1 MSDNSWA
8 YDIGTVVFSIVKTKA
23 SAVLRKKYPDIY
35 FTSNSKTLSE
45 ATFPTIYVHRMAALE
60 RGQDLEGT
68 SINATL
74 ETFQVD
80 VYTDTSQ
87 SDSGTVMSVVADIFK
102 EMRFDI
108 TAMPEFNEG
117 ETYRSTARFQRIVG
131 ANDIL
136 T

>member
-8 YDIGTVVFSIVKTKA
+8 YDLGTVVFSIIKAKA
-23 SAVLRKKYPDIY
+23 SPVLKNKYPEIY
-35 FTSNSKTLSE
+35 FTSNGKSLDE
-45 ATFPTIYVHRMAALE
+45 ATFPTVYIHRMAAAE
-60 RGQDLEGT
+60 MGGDLSGT
-68 SINATL
+68 AINATR

-80 VYTDTSQ
+80 VFTDTSQ
-87 SDSGTVMSVVADIFK
+87 TDAGYIMSVVAEKFK
-102 EMRFDI
+102 EMRFQI

-136 T
+136 N